1 MKKFLKISLLAALAL
16 LLSSCESDRSAIL
29 KVYNWSDYL
38 DLDLIEEFE
47 QWYEQQT
54 GEKVK
59 IVYQTFDINETM
71 LAKIEKG
78 HEDFDVVCPSD
89 YIIERMLRKDMLL
102 PLNRDFGTTPNYID
116 SNIAPFITRCFNTID
131 GNGRNANDYAVGF
144 MWGTTGILYNVKT
157 VDEADTHTWGIL
169 VNKKYDGQLF
179 LKDAP
184 RDVFAPS
191 LIYLKQDEINA
202 GKTTLNELMYDSSD
216 ESIAI
221 VEEFLKESKEL
232 IAGWEADFGKEQ
244 MAQEKGS
251 VNLTWS
257 GDAVWAI
264 REAAELGVELSYTVP
279 DEGSTYWFDGW
290 VIPKYAKNVKAAQ
303 YFINFLC
310 MPENAIRNMDVTGY
324 VSCIGSPEVL
334 EAIKDDEYEPV
345 DLTYFFGPEA
355 DSVRTDSVL
364 YPDRSV
370 IERCTM
376 EHDWGNA
383 TAKLLEMWSRVKGD
397 NASGITYIIIA
408 AVAAAVVIFIV
419 AENLR
424 KKHRRTRKPSGKK
437 SSKK

>member
-1 MKKFLKISLLAALAL
+1 MIVCCHFVVHRKPYLL
-16 LLSSCESDRSAIL
+16 
-29 KVYNWSDYL
+29 
-38 DLDLIEEFE
+38 
-47 QWYEQQT
+47 
-54 GEKVK
+54 
-59 IVYQTFDINETM
+59 
-71 LAKIEKG
+71 
-78 HEDFDVVCPSD
+78 CPSSF
-89 YIIERMLRKDMLL
+89 L
-102 PLNRDFGTTPNYID
+102 PF
-116 SNIAPFITRCFNTID
+116 
-131 GNGRNANDYAVGF
+131 
-144 MWGTTGILYNVKT
+144 
-157 VDEADTHTWGIL
+157 
-169 VNKKYDGQLF
+169 
-179 LKDAP
+179 
-184 RDVFAPS
+184 S

-264 REAAELGVELSYTVP
+264 REAAELGVELAYTVP

-290 VIPKYAKNVKAAQ
+290 VIPKYAKNIKAAQ

-334 EAIKDDEYEPV
+334 AAIEDDEYEPV